1 PLGEPRQTHALLEL
15 HQFGLDDTDLDSTF
29 ETSPFIGLPQATL
42 RQLLAALRETYC
54 RTIGV
59 EYMHIQDRRI
69 RRWLAERMEPRRNQP
84 NFDRAKK
91 LNILR
96 QLHYAENF
104 ERFMHSRYVGQKRFS
119 LEGAETLIPIL
130 EAIVERAPDQGVR
143 EIVLGMAHRG

>member
-1 PLGEPRQTHALLEL
+1 EPRSSYPLLEL
-15 HQFGLDDTDLDSTF
+15 SVFGLEEADLDRTF
-29 ETSPFIGLPQATL
+29 DTSMFLGVPPRATL
-42 RQLLAALRETYC
+42 RELLAALRETYC

-59 EYMHIQDRRI
+59 EYVHIQDTRI
-69 RRWLAERMEPRRNQP
+69 RRWLQERMEPRRNQP